1 MPRPNLTRRKL
12 AQDPTDAV
20 GLILLDASGT
30 PIYLSSTARAVI
42 SYAARKKKMSN
53 TRITRAILS
62 EVRNN
67 NTRKSVT
74 TIVSGR
80 WTYACREFPLEDAR
94 LAPRVADHAIVLE
107 RIGQRNRG
115 FPRSLGRFNLTE
127 RERKIA
133 SLLIAGFTSKELAR
147 RMNIRERQVK
157 TYSRSIVA
165 KLGGTA

>member
-1 MPRPNLTRRKL
+1 
-12 AQDPTDAV
+12 
-20 GLILLDASGT
+20 
-30 PIYLSSTARAVI
+30 
-42 SYAARKKKMSN
+42 
-53 TRITRAILS
+53 
-62 EVRNN
+62 
-67 NTRKSVT
+67 
-74 TIVSGR
+74 
-80 WTYACREFPLEDAR
+80 LEDAR